1 MILSFALKFK
11 YIVHTMSDEAIF
23 FHEST
28 SWPDNDEGPDMPVY
42 EYQALDAQGKK
53 RKGIVEAD
61 GLTQARSRLRA
72 SGLYPVSF
80 KESRAKKSGGESW
93 LSFSLFNNV
102 SAEEIFVVTR
112 QLATLLGA
120 GIPVDAALSS
130 LSEQTGNAAM
140 KKVLGQIKTE
150 VNEGKTLAQAMGSHG
165 KVFSPIFVNMVR
177 AGEESG
183 SLGVVLD
190 RLADFSEKQQDLRG
204 KVKAALYYPIFMA
217 VIGTAILAVLITYVV
232 PNITQIFDEMDQ
244 VLPLPTLL
252 LIRFSSL
259 LQQYW
264 WAMAI
269 LAVLLFF
276 VARSLVA
283 SPSGRYYWDSI
294 KLKIPLVGPVLHKII
309 LARFASTMANLNR
322 SGVEFMTSMRIVRTL
337 VNNVRIAAVIDEAT
351 ELIGKGKSM
360 TVALA
365 ASEWFPPMFVQLI
378 AAGEQ
383 SGKLDDMLD
392 KAASAYE
399 RDVEA
404 AVKGMTSLL
413 EPLMI
418 TVMGL
423 AVGSIVVSILLPI
436 FEMNQMIR

>member
-1 MILSFALKFK
+1 
-11 YIVHTMSDEAIF
+11 
-23 FHEST
+23 
-28 SWPDNDEGPDMPVY
+28 
-42 EYQALDAQGKK
+42 
-53 RKGIVEAD
+53 
-61 GLTQARSRLRA
+61 
-72 SGLYPVSF
+72 
-80 KESRAKKSGGESW
+80 
-93 LSFSLFNNV
+93 
-102 SAEEIFVVTR
+102 
-112 QLATLLGA
+112 
-120 GIPVDAALSS
+120 
-130 LSEQTGNAAM
+130 
-140 KKVLGQIKTE
+140 
-150 VNEGKTLAQAMGSHG
+150 MGSHS

-217 VIGTAILAVLITYVV
+217 CIGTAILAVLITYVV
-232 PNITQIFDEMDQ
+232 PNITQIFEEMDQ
-244 VLPLPTLL
+244 VLPLPTLI

-283 SPSGRYYWDSI
+283 SPKGRYYWDSI
-294 KLKIPLVGPVLHKII
+294 KLKIPLIGPVLHKII

-360 TVALA
+360 TVALT

-436 FEMNQMIR
+436 FQMNQIIF

>member
-1 MILSFALKFK
+1 
-11 YIVHTMSDEAIF
+11 
-23 FHEST
+23 
-28 SWPDNDEGPDMPVY
+28 MPVF
-42 EYQALDAQGKK
+42 EYAALNAQGKK
-53 RKGIVEAD
+53 KKGVIEAD
-61 GLTQARSRLRA
+61 GLAQARAKLR
-72 SGLYPVSF
+72 SQGLYPVSF
-80 KESRAKKSGGESW
+80 KESVSSQRGGGSR
-93 LSFSLFNNV
+93 LSFGLFSRI
-102 SAEEIFVVTR
+102 SAEEIFVITR

-120 GIPVDAALSS
+120 GIPVDNALSS
-130 LSEQTGNAAM
+130 LSEQTANPTL
-140 KKVLGQIKTE
+140 KKVLGQIKSE
-150 VNEGKTLAQAMGSHG
+150 VNEGKTLAQAMGNHG

-217 VIGTAILAVLITYVV
+217 CIGTAILGILIAYVV
-232 PNITQIFDEMDQ
+232 PNITQIFKEMDQ
-244 VLPLPTLL
+244 VLPLPTLI
-252 LIRFSSL
+252 LIRSSTIL
-259 LQQYW
+259 KEYW
-264 WAMAI
+264 WAI
-269 LAVLLFF
+269 LGVAVLLGFA
-276 VARSLVA
+276 ARA
-283 SPSGRYYWDSI
+283 FAATPTGRYYWDYL
-294 KLKIPLVGPVLHKII
+294 KLTFPLVGPVIHKII

-322 SGVEFMTSMRIVRTL
+322 SGVEFMTSLRIVRTL

-351 ELIGKGKSM
+351 ELIGRGKSM
-360 TVALA
+360 TGALA
-365 ASEWFPPMFVQLI
+365 ASDWFPPMFVQLI

-383 SGKLDDMLD
+383 SGRLDDMLD

-399 RDVEA
+399 RDVDA